1 MEELILRRILKS
13 LENGHKTALVT
24 VTEVGGSTPR
34 DAGSLMLV
42 WENGETFGSI
52 GGGKIEYFVIEEAVE
67 ALKNGTEKMF
77 EHSLTPKGDL
87 EMQCGGTAKGFIKIF
102 KPKNKIIIAGGGHV
116 GEKVLELA
124 NFLGF
129 RCEVVDDREEYVDKE
144 SLKLADELVI
154 KSFDKA
160 LDEMNVDENTY
171 IVITTKSHVTDIVF
185 VKKAIKT
192 KAKYIGLIGSR
203 TKQIFVRETLAKDGF
218 TDEEIK
224 KIYGPMGIDIA
235 NQMPEEI
242 AVSILSEILSVKNN
256 ASVEHRKLDDE
267 LVDSIIK
274 KNRQ

>member
-1 MEELILRRILKS
+1 MEELILKRILKS
-13 LENGHKTALVT
+13 LENGQKTALVT

-52 GGGKIEYFVIEEAVE
+52 GGGKIEYYVIDEALE
-67 ALKNGTEKMF
+67 ALKTETEKMF

-87 EMQCGGTAKGFIKIF
+87 EMQCGGMAKGFIKIF

-129 RCEVVDDREEYVDKE
+129 RCEVVDDREEYADKE

-242 AVSILSEILSVKNN
+242 AVSILSEILLVKNN
-256 ASVEHRKLDDE
+256 ASLEHRKLDDE
-267 LVDSIIK
+267 LVESIIK
-274 KNRQ
+274 KNR

>member
-1 MEELILRRILKS
+1 MEELILKRIIKS
-13 LENGHKTALVT
+13 LDNGKKVAPVT

-52 GGGKIEYFVIEEAVE
+52 GGGKIEYFVIQEAIE
-67 ALKNGTEKMF
+67 ALKINKEKMF
-77 EHSLTPKGDL
+77 DHSLTPKGDL

-129 RCEVVDDREEYVDKE
+129 RCEVIDDREEYRNKE
-144 SLKLADELVI
+144 SLKIADELVI
-154 KSFDKA
+154 NSFDKA
-160 LDEMNVDENTY
+160 LDQMNVDENTY

-185 VKKAIKT
+185 VKRAIKT
-192 KAKYIGLIGSR
+192 KAKYIGLIGSK
-203 TKQIFVRETLAKDGF
+203 TKQIFVRETLTKEGF

-224 KIYGPMGIDIA
+224 RIYGPMGLNVA

-242 AVSILSEILSVKNN
+242 AVSILSEILMIKNN
-256 ASVEHRKLDDE
+256 STLEHRKLDDD

-274 KNRQ
+274 KNR

>member
-13 LENGHKTALVT
+13 LENSQKTALVT

-52 GGGKIEYFVIEEAVE
+52 GGGKIEYYVIDEAVE
-67 ALKNGTEKMF
+67 ALKIGTEKMF

-129 RCEVVDDREEYVDKE
+129 RCEVVDDREEYADKE

-242 AVSILSEILSVKNN
+242 AMSILSEILLVKNN
-256 ASVEHRKLDDE
+256 ASLEHRKLDDE

-274 KNRQ
+274 KNR